1 MRACGLFI
9 AGLALGLAGC
19 QPASVAPEE
28 ATALAP
34 APLVKREGVSLADA
48 TLAVVSLDG
57 APQAAADDFRQA
69 LLRQLGAREVASA
82 DAKRARY
89 LVRVYLAASA
99 AEGGANLEYVADV
112 FDISRARVGRLG
124 DGMGLKGTG
133 DAWSLAS
140 TEALNAA
147 AGKCADDLAA
157 FLSNRPEARPAGG
170 GAMSYAN

>member
-1 MRACGLFI
+1 MRVCGFFI

-34 APLVKREGVSLADA
+34 APLARREGVSLADA
-48 TLAVVSLDG
+48 TLALVSLDG
-57 APQAAADDFRQA
+57 APEAAADDFRQA

-82 DAKRARY
+82 DAKMARY
-89 LVRVYLAASA
+89 LVRVYLSA
-99 AEGGANLEYVADV
+99 TPAEGGANLEYVADV
-112 FDISRARVGRLG
+112 FDARRARVGRIG

-140 TEALNAA
+140 SEALDAA
-147 AGKCADDLAA
+147 AAKCADDLAA
-157 FLSNRPEARPAGG
+157 WLSNRPEARPAAS
-170 GAMSYAN
+170 GALSYAN